1 MSDEIIKVLDDL
13 CDKFGIAIDYS
24 SNNILPYL
32 QDLLD
37 RYTKY
42 ELTTS
47 IIQLVVSCSILVVL
61 IIINVKFDPYFFELY
76 DEENDGSYI
85 ELAIILAICV
95 VISFAYNIFTIP
107 SIVDNIITCITVPEK
122 LIFEYLNNNLS
133 YY

>member
-47 IIQLVVSCSILVVL
+47 IIQLVISCSILVVL
-61 IIINVKFDPYFFELY
+61 IILNVKFDPYFLKLCEED
-76 DEENDGSYI
+76 DEYWFS
-85 ELAIILAICV
+85 LVVTLAICV
-95 VISFAYNIFTIP
+95 VISFGYNIFTIP
-107 SIVDNIITCITVPEK
+107 SIIDNIITCITIPEK
-122 LIFEYLNNNLS
+122 LIFEYLNNSLS

>member
-47 IIQLVVSCSILVVL
+47 IIQLVISCSILVVL
-61 IIINVKFDPYFFELY
+61 IILNVKFDPYFLKLCEED
-76 DEENDGSYI
+76 DEYWFS
-85 ELAIILAICV
+85 LVVTLVICV
-95 VISFAYNIFTIP
+95 VISFGYNIFTIP
-107 SIVDNIITCITVPEK
+107 SIIDNIITCITIPEK
-122 LIFEYLNNNLS
+122 LIFEYLNNSLS

>member
-47 IIQLVVSCSILVVL
+47 IIQLVISCSILVVL
-61 IIINVKFDPYFFELY
+61 IILNVKFDPYFLKLCEED
-76 DEENDGSYI
+76 DECWFS
-85 ELAIILAICV
+85 LVVTLAICV
-95 VISFAYNIFTIP
+95 VISFGYNIFTIH
-107 SIVDNIITCITVPEK
+107 SIIDNIITCITIPEK
-122 LIFEYLNNNLS
+122 LIFEYLNNSLS